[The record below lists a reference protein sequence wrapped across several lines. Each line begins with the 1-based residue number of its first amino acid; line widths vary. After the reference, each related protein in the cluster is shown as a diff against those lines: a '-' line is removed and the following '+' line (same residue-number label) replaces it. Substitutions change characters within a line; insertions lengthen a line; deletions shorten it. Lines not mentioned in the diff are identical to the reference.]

1 MNKSKTFFAVAALFI
16 FCLVNA
22 VDSFAETE
30 NKPPQADPVY
40 EVVFHT
46 LVASNNAGGKTD
58 VPQTLSPVI
67 KKLKNN
73 FSFNNYRV
81 TTTYLERVANTGSVE
96 FKSVA
101 KVSVPSAPP
110 IFSEWSLGGL
120 RNLQNS
126 KGQTSIHVQSFRF
139 GQRVPIRTGIN
150 DNSVI
155 NYENIGLTLNR
166 FGLPLGEPTVIG
178 SLSTANEELMFLVL
192 TINVVEN

>member
-22 VDSFAETE
+22 VDSFAQTE

-46 LVASNNAGGKTD
+46 LVASNNTSGKTD

-101 KVSVPSAPP
+101 NASVPSAPP

-192 TINVVEN
+192 TINAMEN